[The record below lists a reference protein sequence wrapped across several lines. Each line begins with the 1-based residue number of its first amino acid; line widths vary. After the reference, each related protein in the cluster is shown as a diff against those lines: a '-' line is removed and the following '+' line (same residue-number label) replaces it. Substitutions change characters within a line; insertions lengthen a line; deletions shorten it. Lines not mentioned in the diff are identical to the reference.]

1 MRTPAARRSIGD
13 DGIICCT
20 VGSRQFAFRG
30 GDVRHVARGEA
41 LRADAAADG
50 RVGVL
55 RIGGQSVPV
64 FALGRAL
71 GDAAPAVRHADQHI
85 AVTGEPGALAGWL
98 VDRIARTTIPD
109 AAAVMPLPDIIGAPA
124 TSWFDALVNLGDT
137 SVLLLAPQHLHPLAD
152 RPPDREAPGR
162 SQEPAGSSQA
172 SPGLSRGLS
181 AQGEPLVVLFST
193 AALPRSDARRYALS
207 ARQIAA
213 IVQPLPL
220 ITVPGS
226 AAYVTGVSCWRD
238 AVVPV
243 IDFRDPVDRDPA
255 PHARCLL
262 AQCDGRLRGTIV
274 AVPIESEVA
283 VHKPAATDRRL
294 DTTSCPP
301 FAAGMFTVGG
311 DTVALLDLNA
321 LFVAPHW
328 SPRTNN
334 PESDTGTTCT
344 LSTMRTPRVTADC

>member
-1 MRTPAARRSIGD
+1 MRSPAARRSIGD

-30 GDVRHVARGEA
+30 RDVRHVARGEA
-41 LRADAAADG
+41 LRADASADG
-50 RVGVL
+50 RVGAL
-55 RIGGQSVPV
+55 RIGGQNVPV

-71 GDAAPAVRHADQHI
+71 GEPAAAAMRTADQHI

-98 VDRIARTTIPD
+98 VDRIARTAIPD
-109 AAAVMPLPDIIGAPA
+109 SAAVMPLPDLIGAPA
-124 TSWFDALVNLGDT
+124 TSWFDALVNLGDA
-137 SVLLLAPQHLHPLAD
+137 SVLVLAPQHLNPLAD
-152 RPPDREAPGR
+152 RD
-162 SQEPAGSSQA
+162 AGWETHGT
-172 SPGLSRGLS
+172 PGLSRGLS
-181 AQGEPLVVLFST
+181 EAAAGEQGEPLVVLFST
-193 AALPRSDARRYALS
+193 AALPGSDAQRYALS

-213 IVQPLPL
+213 IVQPLPM

-226 AAYVTGVSCWRD
+226 AAYVTGVSWWRD

-262 AQCDGRLRGTIV
+262 AQCGGRLRGTIV
-274 AVPIESEVA
+274 AVPIASEVA

-294 DTTSCPP
+294 DPASCPP
-301 FAAGMFTVGG
+301 FTAGMFSAGG
-311 DTVALLDLNA
+311 ETVALLDLDA
-321 LFVAPHW
+321 LFVDPRW

-334 PESDTGTTCT
+334 PDSDTGTTCT
-344 LSTMRTPRVTADC
+344 LSTMRTPRLTDDC